1 MEIASLQE
9 ELTLVKMRDAEAQG
23 NINELRQRLDELNR
37 EWLLHDSR
45 CKEAR
50 EGSVDTYDT
59 HAHELLTLKM
69 REGQLECEN
78 KVLSQN
84 FMDIE
89 TQKHLLG
96 NQLRRQDDETHR
108 LRLELEQSQ
117 RRENE
122 LRTQMNEMKH
132 HMHDGELRVSPVG
145 HCSRSADLTVF

>member
-1 MEIASLQE
+1 
-9 ELTLVKMRDAEAQG
+9 MRDAEAQV

-37 EWLLHDSR
+37 EWLLHDSQ
-45 CKEAR
+45 CKSTR
-50 EGSVDTYDT
+50 ESSAVPYDA

-84 FMDIE
+84 YMDIE

-96 NQLRRQDDETHR
+96 NQLKRQDEETHR

-117 RRENE
+117 RREND
-122 LRTQMNEMKH
+122 LRTQLHEMKH
-132 HMHDGELRVSPVG
+132 HMSDGELRVKQVER
-145 HCSRSADLTVF
+145 RSCFLTDLIVV